1 MNLRGLYAI
10 ADTATLGDERFAA
23 AVEAALAGGAVM
35 VQYRDKGADDARR
48 RRQVDTLVAA
58 CHRHGARAIV
68 NDDVGLALAA
78 GADGVHIGRDDP
90 DAAAARRHLG
100 ADRIL
105 GVSCYDEL
113 ERAHAARAAGADYAA
128 FGSVYPSPTK
138 PDAVR
143 APLELLARARAE
155 TGLAVC
161 AIGGITAARVPELLS
176 AGADLVAVIGDLF
189 TAPDIEERARQ
200 YARAFASAPAAQ
212 R

>member
-23 AVEAALAGGAVM
+23 SVEAALAGGAVM

-48 RRQVDTLVAA
+48 RRRVDTLVAA
-58 CHRHGARAIV
+58 CQRHGARAIV
-68 NDDVGLALAA
+68 NDDVELALAA

-90 DAAAARRHLG
+90 DVAAARRRLG

-105 GVSCYDEL
+105 GVSCYDEI
-113 ERAHAARAAGADYAA
+113 ERAHAARAAGADYVA

-161 AIGGITAARVPELLS
+161 AIGGITAARVPELLT

-200 YARAFASAPAAQ
+200 YARAFACAPAAQ